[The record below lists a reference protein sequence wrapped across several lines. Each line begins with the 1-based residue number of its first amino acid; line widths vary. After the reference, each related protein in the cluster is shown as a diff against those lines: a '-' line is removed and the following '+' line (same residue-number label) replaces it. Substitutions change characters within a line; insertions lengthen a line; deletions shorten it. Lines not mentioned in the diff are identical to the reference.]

1 MVQEKIVHIAFEKP
15 AVFFITLDASCLY
28 ALFCNAILISV
39 QTRKTVS
46 EKTREI
52 WPETINQKGNH
63 NIETCVLKEM
73 LSSTVSR

>member
-1 MVQEKIVHIAFEKP
+1 MMQEKIIHIAFEKP

-52 WPETINQKGNH
+52 WLKTINQKGNH
-63 NIETCVLKEM
+63 NIETCVLKENAFQH
-73 LSSTVSR
+73 SE

>member
-1 MVQEKIVHIAFEKP
+1 MVQEKTVHIAFEKP

-28 ALFCNAILISV
+28 ALFCNASLISV

-52 WPETINQKGNH
+52 WLKTINQKGNH
-63 NIETCVLKEM
+63 NIETV
-73 LSSTVSR
+73 VF

>member
-15 AVFFITLDASCLY
+15 AVFFIALDASCLY

-39 QTRKTVS
+39 QTRKIVS